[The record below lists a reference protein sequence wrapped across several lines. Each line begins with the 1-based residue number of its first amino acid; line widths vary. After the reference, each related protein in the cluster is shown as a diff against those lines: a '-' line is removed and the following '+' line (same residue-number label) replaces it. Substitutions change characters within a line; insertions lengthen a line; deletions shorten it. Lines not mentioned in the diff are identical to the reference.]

1 MDIYLILFCLIAC
14 TVKQSNAKAGSGV
27 GKTVA
32 QVAAQILPGL
42 IGNIIINAGDTGD
55 KHKKND
61 LDTFIQFNNLSKTV
75 FDAAESRIKDLTKLT
90 EEAQKIMDNM
100 NAQLKSL
107 EQKDKEFKNEYY
119 TKFMQ
124 AKTDIRIVR
133 NQLKKLASKTMAVVR
148 SLKLLLSD
156 VDKNGDAML
165 LKLSLK
171 KLKDFMTE
179 SLKILEDSTTNYYNS
194 MKVFDKLNA
203 KFQSLKTEV
212 DYALMK
218 NQAEYENKAS
228 DIRTKAYTYTA
239 LCLLLPP
246 TCILAY
252 PATAGIIESNL
263 SHYRGDLEF
272 FKTVSKDMIKSS
284 EKINEKVKEAIQ
296 MFNTEI
302 QMIDAWINSVDIVS
316 KNIDDFPTE

>member
-1 MDIYLILFCLIAC
+1 M
-14 TVKQSNAKAGSGV
+14 
-27 GKTVA
+27 
-32 QVAAQILPGL
+32 
-42 IGNIIINAGDTGD
+42 
-55 KHKKND
+55 
-61 LDTFIQFNNLSKTV
+61 SKTV

-107 EQKDKEFKNEYY
+107 EQEDKEFKNEYY